1 MLLRRLFPLVLVFAV
16 ITAACGGDEATDTG
30 ADDSGEAAAT
40 TTTALPET
48 TTTTTA
54 PETTTTTT
62 TEAPLPAI
70 TPVGDGPYGVGTQT
84 ITVAADHR
92 GFELT
97 VDVWFPLADGATAD
111 PARYA
116 FVTGDYYDSPR
127 ALAAGFDQA
136 SDAGP
141 FPMVVYSHGSGGL
154 RFIHSDYT
162 ETLASHGYVVV
173 APDHAG
179 NTAVERVLGNAD
191 PSDVI
196 AYNRPLDVTA
206 VIDGA
211 LADRSVSPLVD
222 AESIAV
228 TGHSFGGFTTY
239 AVAAGTDNP
248 NGVTPVDPRVDAL
261 IPLAPAV
268 GDGGDDGLLSDA
280 DLASIELPTLIIVG
294 TDDSTTPVDPNV
306 ETAWSSSS
314 ASPHYRVELVAAE
327 HQSFT
332 DLCDYLD
339 VLVDREDAT
348 PLVVDVITEMSVEGC
363 SPDDMPI
370 ERVKALTNTFTVSFL
385 ESVFRGGE
393 MITDRTNVIPDDV
406 IFDAK

>member
-1 MLLRRLFPLVLVFAV
+1 
-16 ITAACGGDEATDTG
+16 
-30 ADDSGEAAAT
+30 
-40 TTTALPET
+40 
-48 TTTTTA
+48 
-54 PETTTTTT
+54 
-62 TEAPLPAI
+62 
-70 TPVGDGPYGVGTQT
+70 
-84 ITVAADHR
+84 
-92 GFELT
+92 LT

-116 FVTGDYYDSPR
+116 FVTGDYYDSRR

-136 SDAGP
+136 SDDGP

-196 AYNRPLDVTA
+196 AYNRPLDVIA

-211 LADRSVSPLVD
+211 LADRSVGPLVD

-348 PLVVDVITEMSVEGC
+348 PLVVDVITEMSAEGC

-370 ERVKALTNTFTVSFL
+370 ERVKALTNTFAVSFF
-385 ESVFRGGE
+385 ESVFRGGV
-393 MITDRTNVIPDDV
+393 MITDETNVIPDDV

>member
-1 MLLRRLFPLVLVFAV
+1 MLTRRLFSLVLVFAV

-40 TTTALPET
+40 TATALPET

-70 TPVGDGPYGVGTQT
+70 TPVGDGPYGVGAQT

-162 ETLASHGYVVV
+162 ETLASHGFVVV

-222 AESIAV
+222 AES
-228 TGHSFGGFTTY
+228 
-239 AVAAGTDNP
+239 
-248 NGVTPVDPRVDAL
+248 
-261 IPLAPAV
+261 
-268 GDGGDDGLLSDA
+268 
-280 DLASIELPTLIIVG
+280 
-294 TDDSTTPVDPNV
+294 
-306 ETAWSSSS
+306 
-314 ASPHYRVELVAAE
+314 
-327 HQSFT
+327 
-332 DLCDYLD
+332 
-339 VLVDREDAT
+339 
-348 PLVVDVITEMSVEGC
+348 
-363 SPDDMPI
+363 
-370 ERVKALTNTFTVSFL
+370 
-385 ESVFRGGE
+385 
-393 MITDRTNVIPDDV
+393 
-406 IFDAK
+406 

>member
-1 MLLRRLFPLVLVFAV
+1 MLSRRLFSLVLVFAV
-16 ITAACGGDEATDTG
+16 ITAACGGDEETDTG
-30 ADDSGEAAAT
+30 VDDSGEVAAT
-40 TTTALPET
+40 TTTALPQT
-48 TTTTTA
+48 TTTATA

-92 GFELT
+92 GFELI
-97 VDVWFPLADGATAD
+97 VDVWFPLAAGATAD

-116 FVTGDYYDSPR
+116 FVTGDYFDSPQ

-211 LADRSVSPLVD
+211 LADRFVGPLVD

-248 NGVTPVDPRVDAL
+248 NGVTPVDPRRRR
-261 IPLAPAV
+261 
-268 GDGGDDGLLSDA
+268 
-280 DLASIELPTLIIVG
+280 
-294 TDDSTTPVDPNV
+294 
-306 ETAWSSSS
+306 W
-314 ASPHYRVELVAAE
+314 R
-327 HQSFT
+327 
-332 DLCDYLD
+332 
-339 VLVDREDAT
+339 
-348 PLVVDVITEMSVEGC
+348 
-363 SPDDMPI
+363 
-370 ERVKALTNTFTVSFL
+370 
-385 ESVFRGGE
+385 
-393 MITDRTNVIPDDV
+393 
-406 IFDAK
+406 

>member
-1 MLLRRLFPLVLVFAV
+1 M
-16 ITAACGGDEATDTG
+16 
-30 ADDSGEAAAT
+30 
-40 TTTALPET
+40 
-48 TTTTTA
+48 
-54 PETTTTTT
+54 
-62 TEAPLPAI
+62 
-70 TPVGDGPYGVGTQT
+70 
-84 ITVAADHR
+84 
-92 GFELT
+92 T

-136 SDAGP
+136 SAAGP

-370 ERVKALTNTFTVSFL
+370 ERVKTLTNTFAVSFL

-393 MITDRTNVIPDDV
+393 MITDQTNVIPDDV
-406 IFDAK
+406 IFDAQAQRVRFAADSRRRRAAVACSPSSVPSCQALIAVSSGDSGPP